1 MIYLHH
7 SYNNSEETGVIGSTA
22 TTRRYRS
29 YRREM
34 EVRVLHRLQINDYL
48 FHSVDII
55 YSTYMNCFLRSS
67 FVRIGCH
74 IAGWSSW
81 LARWPHEPKVVGPSP
96 TPATQFIANK
106 HFDYCFFIGEKIS
119 YIASCL

>member
-1 MIYLHH
+1 MV
-7 SYNNSEETGVIGSTA
+7 GVGKPLILYIRCRIHRLEVLAEAIGVNGSTA
-22 TTRRYRS
+22 TTGRYRS

-81 LARWPHEPKVVGPSP
+81 LARWPHEPKVADSSSA
-96 TPATQFIANK
+96 PATK
-106 HFDYCFFIGEKIS
+106 VFFK
-119 YIASCL
+119 LK

>member
-1 MIYLHH
+1 MV
-7 SYNNSEETGVIGSTA
+7 GVGKPLILYIRCRIHRLEVLAEAIGVNGSTA
-22 TTRRYRS
+22 TTGRYRS

-34 EVRVLHRLQINDYL
+34 EVRVLHRLQTNDYL

-81 LARWPHEPKVVGPSP
+81 LAR
-96 TPATQFIANK
+96 
-106 HFDYCFFIGEKIS
+106 
-119 YIASCL
+119 